1 MGHWWVT
8 LTNQLYFVYVHLST
22 FSHRSACASV
32 MSHLSSVSVPVMFY
46 LCSVYI
52 SFSFCLRS
60 SYIFSFLSTFSL
72 CFSHIPVMSHLC
84 CVFLWSPFCLRSYH
98 APVVFR
104 LCSSYFSVCSGYVLS
119 MFYLCPLVFAM
130 LTFRLCFIYVLSMTC
145 SFFYS
150 IFVSAMFCLCSD
162 SVLSMLCQ
170 RLIYHRF

>member
-84 CVFLWSPFCLRSYH
+84 CVFLWSPFCLRSNH
-98 APVVFR
+98 APVVGYLSNFATR
-104 LCSSYFSVCSGYVLS
+104 FQKFLFSENDQKVKVERFH
-119 MFYLCPLVFAM
+119 FYLKNGK
-130 LTFRLCFIYVLSMTC
+130 TKR
-145 SFFYS
+145 
-150 IFVSAMFCLCSD
+150 
-162 SVLSMLCQ
+162 
-170 RLIYHRF
+170 